1 MAGAV
6 FALGCSGSTDSS
18 ASEVSTSTVS
28 SLPTTT
34 STTLSP
40 VEAQAREMLEG
51 MTLYRKASEVFLVRF
66 RGKTMGGDG
75 NAELLIKDGPFGG
88 FVFIQGNIGGWDTIH
103 SLTTAMQALAKERGS
118 PVQIF
123 ITTDQE
129 GGLSRITAGVP
140 RVPYARTLGEDSTP
154 EEAGELAV
162 GTAQG
167 LHDLGFNMNLAPV
180 ADVAPRDSYIG
191 KRSFGSDPALV
202 SEFVA
207 AVVKGYQENDIIAVV
222 KHFPGHGSAD
232 GNTHDGLVL
241 ADADRETFEMVHL
254 PPFEAAIAAGTDG
267 IMLSHITAAAYDPDN
282 PASRSPEMIRLLR
295 EDLGFEGLIITD
307 SLTMMAAQKGVSP
320 EGAAVAS
327 LKAGVDMVMAMP
339 TAGKVISMRNAV
351 IAAVESGELSEDRLD
366 EAVLHVLEMKIRH
379 GLVN

>member
-1 MAGAV
+1 
-6 FALGCSGSTDSS
+6 
-18 ASEVSTSTVS
+18 
-28 SLPTTT
+28 
-34 STTLSP
+34 
-40 VEAQAREMLEG
+40 MLRG

-66 RGKTMGGDG
+66 RGKTMDGDG
-75 NAELLIKDGPFGG
+75 NADLLITDGPFGG
-88 FVFIQGNIGGWDTIH
+88 FVFIQGNIGGRDTIH
-103 SLTTAMQALAKERGS
+103 SLTTEMQALAKERGS

-154 EEAGELAV
+154 ERAGELAAQ
-162 GTAQG
+162 TAQG
-167 LHDLGFNMNLAPV
+167 LRKLGFNMNLAPV

-191 KRSFGSDPALV
+191 RRSFGNDPAKV
-202 SEFVA
+202 SSFVE
-207 AVVKGYQENDIIAVV
+207 AVVKGYQDNGVIAVV

-241 ADADRETFEMVHL
+241 AEADLETFETIHL
-254 PPFEAAIAAGTDG
+254 PPFEAAIEAGADG
-267 IMLSHITAAAYDPDN
+267 IMLSHITAVAYDPYH
-282 PASRSPEMIRLLR
+282 PASRSLAMIMLLR
-295 EDLGFEGLIITD
+295 RELGFEGLIITD
-307 SLTMMAAQKGVSP
+307 SLTMMAAQSGIGP

-351 IAAVESGELSEDRLD
+351 IAAVESGDLSEDRLD

-379 GLVN
+379 GLVNTTEAD